1 VVLELQIYGFVGA
14 FALTLFV
21 LERIIP
27 AVPQEQSEWWFPRAI
42 LLFGLTLV
50 VGKFGDATW
59 MTWLREFSGLE
70 LFGDISA
77 PLQGLLCFVIGSF
90 FFYWWHRWRHEVMLF
105 WDLFHQ
111 MHHSPKRVVTLTAY
125 YVHPAEV
132 VISSML
138 NGAIIYGVLGGS
150 YEGFLWS
157 AGIFS
162 CVGIGYHSNLKTPR
176 FMDYLIQTPEMH
188 RLHHK
193 RGVHEGNYSDLP
205 IWDILFGTFRN
216 PKDYGLE
223 FKFGFRHNLELK
235 FLDIMLFRNVLE
247 KYRKG

>member
-1 VVLELQIYGFVGA
+1 MFRDWK
-14 FALTLFV
+14 LF
-21 LERIIP
+21 L
-27 AVPQEQSEWWFPRAI
+27 
-42 LLFGLTLV
+42 
-50 VGKFGDATW
+50 
-59 MTWLREFSGLE
+59 
-70 LFGDISA
+70 
-77 PLQGLLCFVIGSF
+77 
-90 FFYWWHRWRHEVMLF
+90 YWWHRWRHEVMLF

-216 PKDYGLE
+216 PKDYGLNSSLA
-223 FKFGFRHNLELK
+223 FATIWNLSFSTSCCFGMFWRNTAKNRLSPVVSVRDNLHKVGKLDELRSK
-235 FLDIMLFRNVLE
+235 NIHSGFPTKRCLV
-247 KYRKG
+247 